1 MKLQSSILNKINAK
15 AVGLVLAFVLCLAGV
30 LMIFAGIK
38 DDGFVD
44 VKTPFLT
51 GQARSGFVGLL
62 LIFCATVI
70 TVCGILAPRGRH
82 KLSIKEGD
90 RLVTWEG
97 SPGTTEEHALIRQI
111 LNPDKSDGTT
121 T

>member
-1 MKLQSSILNKINAK
+1 MKIQSGILNKINAR
-15 AVGLVLAFVLCLAGV
+15 AVGMFLGFLLCVAGI

-44 VKTPFLT
+44 VKTPFVT

-70 TVCGILAPRGRH
+70 AVCSLLAPRGRH
-82 KLSIKEGD
+82 KLSIREGD
-90 RLVTWEG
+90 RVVTWEG
-97 SPGTTEEHALIRQI
+97 WPNTTEEHELIQRI
-111 LNPDKSDGTT
+111 LNPK
-121 T
+121 